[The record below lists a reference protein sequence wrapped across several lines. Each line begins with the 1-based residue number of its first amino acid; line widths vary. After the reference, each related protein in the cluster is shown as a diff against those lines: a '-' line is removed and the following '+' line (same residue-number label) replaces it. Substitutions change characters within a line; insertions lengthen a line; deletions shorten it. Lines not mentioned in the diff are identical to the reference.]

1 MRPLIL
7 FRARGAL
14 MAAAVLAATLLAGCN
29 PTYNWRDHASP
40 DGAWKALFPAK
51 PATFTR
57 SVDLDGLQVEMTMTA
72 AEVDGVTFAVGSAS
86 APDGARAQ
94 AALPAM
100 RRALLRNIGDD
111 VASAASAAS
120 SAAAAQDGL
129 QVDATGS
136 SNGRPVRLQGRF
148 VARGVRVFQ
157 VIVLGK
163 PDGAPPEQVE
173 QFLASF
179 TPQ

>member
-7 FRARGAL
+7 SRARAAL
-14 MAAAVLAATLLAGCN
+14 MATALLAATLLAACN

-40 DGAWKALFPAK
+40 DGAYKVLFPAK

-57 SVDLDGLQVEMTMTA
+57 PVDLDGLKVEMTMTA
-72 AEVDGVTFAVGSAS
+72 AEVDGVTFAVGSAT
-86 APDGARAQ
+86 APDAARAQ

-100 RRALLRNIGDD
+100 RRALLRNIG
-111 VASAASAAS
+111 AADS
-120 SAAAAQDGL
+120 SDAPAKDGL
-129 QVDATGS
+129 QVDAGGS
-136 SNGRPVRLQGRF
+136 SNGRPVQLNGRF
-148 VARGVRVFQ
+148 VARGARMFQ

-163 PDGAPPEQVE
+163 PGAAPPEQVE
-173 QFLASF
+173 QFLTSF

>member
-7 FRARGAL
+7 FRARAAL
-14 MAAAVLAATLLAGCN
+14 MATAVLAATLLAACN

-40 DGAWKALFPAK
+40 DGAYKVLFPAK

-57 SVDLDGLQVEMTMTA
+57 PVDLDGLKVEMTMTA
-72 AEVDGVTFAVGSAS
+72 AEVDGVTFAVGSAT
-86 APDGARAQ
+86 APDAARAQ

-100 RRALLRNIGDD
+100 RRALLRNIG
-111 VASAASAAS
+111 AADS
-120 SAAAAQDGL
+120 SDAPTKDGL
-129 QVDATGS
+129 QVDASGS
-136 SNGRPVRLQGRF
+136 SNGRPVQLNGRF
-148 VARGVRVFQ
+148 VARGARMFQ

-163 PDGAPPEQVE
+163 QGAAPPEQVE
-173 QFLASF
+173 QFLTSF